1 MAENN
6 EDKNTGK
13 YIDILNICANKE
25 NESGPVEDP
34 SVLTKQFTAE
44 EFNGIVRALQE
55 LYESLNTKLFQE
67 SWIVFEGVNI
77 GQNSKTFTTKLGEK
91 NLEIKFQYLYRER
104 NGFKG
109 AWNSVPD
116 SCHFTVKFKKLGS
129 NVPEEI
135 IYNSKDVNGEE
146 IPLEN
151 KTDFSLDI
159 TDKITSGG
167 KYEFVVEAT
176 SNSKVSET
184 GEVLKANFYYT
195 IVVTNMSLSFKEEEG
210 SEWWGNPFPYKEGG
224 FITVP
229 FEVSGTGNRK
239 VLVTI
244 NGAGYKQPTTDDGY
258 YTKVVT
264 SGGTSQLNFDIPLQS
279 RSQNGILKITAFM
292 QSMDD
297 LSVRT
302 EEITRE
308 VIVLKSEKLTTDVKL
323 MAINDFKSTVKGG
336 INEVLFKYAV
346 YDSLAVDNTSV
357 VFTTKVDDAGE
368 ISTNTGDVITV
379 PIGQVR
385 KFEYDLGTISSL
397 NESYLLKISAKNPTG
412 SKSFIKE
419 EKVVTVDNS
428 SSYSPV
434 TNAIWYMNPTGR
446 NNQETRR
453 EEIKN
458 VVNNSYFTAKW
469 NNVSWSENDGWYST
483 TESDSKGNTYS
494 LSCLRLLSGSSVE
507 INYQPLLI
515 GNSNSRTIE
524 FDYKISNISNSS
536 IPAII
541 ISKESTENG
550 IKIYPNEVVT
560 GVNSFNSADTRIAT
574 DDNVRL
580 RVTITVS
587 ANSESYLPGKSN
599 KFVRIYINGIIAKV
613 YEATSSMN
621 NIGNIILG
629 STGCDIDIYSIRIYD
644 TPLTKLDV
652 IQNYINRLNTIEEK
666 DATVENNRIFAD
678 DSNRWQGIGEIDF
691 KNTVDQYNVFVFDGD
706 NWPSKNNEK
715 ASKGNLEFYSINNI
729 GGLAD
734 KVGNSYKITNVEV
747 KGQGTSSKE
756 YYEWNLQFKTGD
768 NTEYWPLRIDEKGQ
782 WYEDKGDIIPDEKHG
797 RVDKDGEPVLG
808 EDGEQIMDP
817 VYSNVTYSKKIP
829 LFANVPPANSIV
841 MKKNWASS
849 MQDHKMGSVNSF
861 TDTWKKLGF
870 KNKATEKDPTVR
882 VSVYQEPMIG
892 FWKKT
897 NQYGEVTYEC
907 KGLFTGGP
915 HKGDKQCFGYSEK
928 YGADLISIEGSTNGS
943 VFAEFKVPWNN
954 SDDIHVEYD
963 ASEELFTYDRKKA
976 WDYNYGKAE
985 EPEEILALFRKTFH
999 EAYNFVYECGL
1010 NLLPFEGTG
1019 EELIEAVNNG
1029 TVDLDKD
1036 YWVSDYTLYHVF
1048 TSEAPIKVEKVDTGK
1063 GEVNIYEMLKDIKYD
1078 FSFTKGAGV
1087 RTYVPGTK
1095 TVAEGIAEAA
1105 SLEEKNDIFKKA
1117 RIVRFRDGAGEYW
1130 DLEDAIFHHCWI
1142 EFFAGSDQ
1150 RTKNTYPYSY
1160 QERDP
1165 ETNKLTELGKWKW
1178 RLDDAD
1184 TIGAINNTGIINKK
1198 YSVEVHDIDESGN
1211 VYFNGLDNQFWNL
1224 IETLEDKYYVG
1235 MNNLLNA
1242 FLELSDVKGGN
1253 GTTTT
1258 TADRLFGFYEKY
1270 FLSVKKYFPEAA
1282 YNLDSNRYEEAYQAS
1297 VGKPAAALQQI
1308 LGNAYSAESN
1318 WFKNRIQYITS
1329 KYAFGDFN
1337 GASTANTF
1345 NSRAAGSGK
1354 NNEVRFDNLTIGF
1367 DHYPTMDIDGDFFYY
1382 NNRHFAGDTFSVV
1395 TNSAGDRSLKIHGAS
1410 FFTDLG
1416 DIHNINFDNKEM
1428 HDFSVFKSIKR
1439 LLLGCENRDE
1449 IVSRMGKVSFPTAVE
1464 TLYLKNC
1471 FSLTESIGLD
1481 ECILLKDIDATGTS
1495 LPIFK
1500 FANGA
1505 PLESVKLP
1513 ATTRNLQFLNCTRLE
1528 QSNIILEG
1536 MEKID
1541 TIYIINSPK
1550 INAIR
1555 LVKETLEKQKNLAYK
1570 PLKYINIQGIDVEFT
1585 GQESVE
1591 VLRILADLT
1600 DTEKSFCGVYP
1611 SGDGNDTSKPTITG
1625 KIKVEYAY
1633 KDDENDLEA
1642 FFPGL
1647 DITVG
1652 TYYIRFADEE
1662 YLMPKLKKYM
1672 VSCKWMEETETIS
1685 EENAPK
1691 LTSFSVGGSSS
1702 IFREDNRLTSFD
1714 ELVYFTGYTTVYGSY
1729 DWNTYSTNSDFYGC
1743 ENLKSINLENIVNI
1757 GEGGFKSSGIERVY
1771 APKLTSLST
1780 EAFFGCKNL
1789 KVVQS
1794 LGTTKV
1800 INTSTFEGCSSL
1812 TTVILPK
1819 ECTAISD
1826 SAFSGCT
1833 SLKSIYLPNNL
1844 ENIGSYVFNN
1854 SSLETLYWNY
1864 TGQGRPKAPIQGGF
1878 GTNIKIIYVNED
1890 LYDKIN
1896 STTSWNPY
1904 VGLVQLYDFEKD
1916 PNGII
1921 PEEHKK

>member
-34 SVLTKQFTAE
+34 SGLTKQFTAE

-67 SWIVFEGVNI
+67 SWIVFEGVSI

-91 NLEIKFQYLYRER
+91 KLEIKFQYLYRER
-104 NGFKG
+104 RGFKET
-109 AWNSVPD
+109 WDSFSD
-116 SCHFTVKFKKLGS
+116 SCHFTIKFKKLGS
-129 NVPEEI
+129 NLPEEI

-146 IPLEN
+146 IPLET

-176 SNSKVSET
+176 SNSKVSNET
-184 GEVLKANFYYT
+184 GEVLRANFYYT

-224 FITVP
+224 SITVP

-244 NGAGYKQPTTDDGY
+244 NGAGYRQPTTDDGY

-297 LSVRT
+297 LSVKT

-357 VFTTKVDDAGE
+357 VFTTKIDDAGE

-379 PIGQVR
+379 PMGQVR

-397 NESYLLKISAKNPTG
+397 NESYLLKISAKNPSG

-483 TESDSKGNTYS
+483 TELDSKGNTYS

-515 GNSNSRTIE
+515 GNSSSRTIE
-524 FDYKISNISNSS
+524 FDYKMSNISNSS
-536 IPAII
+536 IPAIV

-666 DATVENNRIFAD
+666 DTTVENNRIFAD
-678 DSNRWQGIGEIDF
+678 DSNRWQGTGEIDF

-706 NWPSKNNEK
+706 NWPSKTNDK
-715 ASKGNLEFYSINNI
+715 SSTGNLEFYSINNI
-729 GGLAD
+729 GHLAE

-756 YYEWNLQFKTGD
+756 YYEWNLQFKTGE

-817 VYSNVTYSKKIP
+817 VYSNVTYNKKIP

-861 TDTWKKLGF
+861 TDAWKKLGF

-897 NQYGEVTYEC
+897 DKYGVTYEC

-915 HKGDKQCFGYSEK
+915 HKGDKQCFGYNEK

-943 VFAEFKVPWNN
+943 PFAEFKVPWNN
-954 SDDIHVEYD
+954 SEKNDIHVKYNTSAET
-963 ASEELFTYDRKKA
+963 FTYDGEIA

-1029 TVDLDKD
+1029 TVDFDRD

-1048 TSEAPIKVEKVDTGK
+1048 TSEAPVKVEKVDTGK

-1078 FSFTKGAGV
+1078 FNFTKGPGI
-1087 RTYVPGTK
+1087 RTYVPGNK
-1095 TVAEGIAEAA
+1095 TVAEGIAEAT

-1117 RIVRFRDGAGEYW
+1117 RIVRFRESASEYW

-1184 TIGAINNTGIINKK
+1184 TIGAINNTGIVNKK

-1235 MNNLLNA
+1235 MNNLLNT
-1242 FLELSDVKGGN
+1242 FLELSDVN
-1253 GTTTT
+1253 DESGTTATT
-1258 TADRLFGFYEKY
+1258 SDRLFGFYKKY
-1270 FLSVKKYFPEAA
+1270 FLSIKKYFPEAA

-1297 VGKPAAALQQI
+1297 VGKPASALQQI

-1337 GASTANTF
+1337 GSSTANTF

-1354 NNEVRFDNLTIGF
+1354 NNEIRFDNLTIGF
-1367 DHYPTMDIDGDFFYY
+1367 DHYPTIDIDGNFFYC
-1382 NNRHFAGDTFSVV
+1382 NNRHFAGDTFSAV

-1416 DIHNINFDNKEM
+1416 DIHRINFDNKDM

-1439 LLLGCENRDE
+1439 LILGCENVDE
-1449 IVSRMGKVSFPTAVE
+1449 IVSRMDKVSFPTSVE

-1471 FSLTESIGLD
+1471 FSLLESRGLD
-1481 ECILLKDIDATGTS
+1481 KCILLKDIDATGTS
-1495 LPIFK
+1495 LSIFK

-1513 ATTRNLQFLNCTRLE
+1513 ATTRNLQFLNCTKLE

-1555 LVKETLEKQKNLAYK
+1555 LVKETLEKQKNLAYQ

-1591 VLRILADLT
+1591 VLGILADLT
-1600 DTEKSFCGVYP
+1600 DPEKSFCGVYP

-1633 KDDENDLEA
+1633 EDDENDLEA
-1642 FFPGL
+1642 FFQGL

-1652 TYYIRFADEE
+1652 TYYIRFKDTNVENM
-1662 YLMPKLKKYM
+1662 LMTYM
-1672 VSCKWMEETETIS
+1672 KSLSILEGS
-1685 EENAPK
+1685 EQITTENAK
-1691 LTSFSVGGSSS
+1691 EVTTLTSAGSPAG
-1702 IFREDNRLTSFD
+1702 IFRGVGITSFD
-1714 ELVYFTGYTTVYGSY
+1714 ELKYFTNYTVVS
-1729 DWNTYSTNSDFYGC
+1729 STNSSSTGWVSWGDFQGC
-1743 ENLKSINLENIVNI
+1743 SELKSIGLDNITTIQAYGFENSGLETVSAPVLTSI
-1757 GEGGFKSSGIERVY
+1757 GEHAFERC
-1771 APKLTSLST
+1771 T
-1780 EAFFGCKNL
+1780 NL
-1789 KVVQS
+1789 YQVGS
-1794 LGTTKV
+1794 LGKITTLG
-1800 INTSTFEGCSSL
+1800 SY
-1812 TTVILPK
+1812 
-1819 ECTAISD
+1819 
-1826 SAFSGCT
+1826 AFSGCT
-1833 SLKSIYLPNNL
+1833 ALKKVVLPETLTQISQNAFDGCTELKEIVIPKNVSTL
-1844 ENIGSYVFNN
+1844 GEGAFNN
-1854 SSLETLYWNY
+1854 SGVTTIYWNWTNSGAPTLPQ
-1864 TGQGRPKAPIQGGF
+1864 TGTPAF
-1878 GTNIKIIYVNED
+1878 GTNVQVIYMPKAFIDQIGLFGAWKNYVN
-1890 LYDKIN
+1890 
-1896 STTSWNPY
+1896 
-1904 VGLVQLYDFEKD
+1904 LVVPYDFEKN
-1916 PNGII
+1916 PVS
-1921 PEEHKK
+1921 

>member
-34 SVLTKQFTAE
+34 SGLTKQFTAE

-67 SWIVFEGVNI
+67 SWIVFEGVSI

-91 NLEIKFQYLYRER
+91 KLEIKFQYLYRER

-129 NVPEEI
+129 NLPEEI

-167 KYEFVVEAT
+167 KYEFVIEAT

-244 NGAGYKQPTTDDGY
+244 NGAGYKPTTDDGY

-297 LSVRT
+297 LSVKT
-302 EEITRE
+302 EEISRE
-308 VIVLKSEKLTTDVKL
+308 VIVLKSEKVTTDVKL

-357 VFTTKVDDAGE
+357 VFTTKIDDAGE
-368 ISTNTGDVITV
+368 ISTNTGDIITV
-379 PIGQVR
+379 PMGQVR

-419 EKVVTVDNS
+419 EKVITVDNS

-483 TESDSKGNTYS
+483 TELDSKGNTYS

-536 IPAII
+536 IPAIL

-629 STGCDIDIYSIRIYD
+629 STGCDIDIYSIRIYN

-666 DATVENNRIFAD
+666 DTTVENNRIFAD
-678 DSNRWQGIGEIDF
+678 DSNRWQGTGEIDF

-706 NWPSKNNEK
+706 NWPSKNNENK
-715 ASKGNLEFYSINNI
+715 STGNLEFYSINNI

-768 NTEYWPLRIDEKGQ
+768 DTEYWPLKINDKGQ
-782 WYEDKGDIIPDEKHG
+782 WYEDKG
-797 RVDKDGEPVLG
+797 EPVID
-808 EDGEQIMDP
+808 ETTEEIT
-817 VYSNVTYSKKIP
+817 YKNVIKNKKIP

-870 KNKATEKDPTVR
+870 KNKATASDSTVR

-915 HKGDKQCFGYSEK
+915 HKGDKQCFGYNEK

-954 SDDIHVEYD
+954 SEKNDIHVEYD

-976 WDYNYGKAE
+976 WDYNYGKAV
-985 EPEEILALFRKTFH
+985 EPGEILALFRKTFH

-1048 TSEAPIKVEKVDTGK
+1048 TSEAPVKVEKVDTGK
-1063 GEVNIYEMLKDIKYD
+1063 GEVNIYEMLKDIRYD
-1078 FSFTKGAGV
+1078 FSFTKGPGV

-1095 TVAEGIAEAA
+1095 TVAEGIAEAT

-1117 RIVRFRDGAGEYW
+1117 RIVRFRDGASEYW

-1224 IETLEDKYYVG
+1224 IETLEDKYYIG
-1235 MNNLLNA
+1235 MNNLLNT
-1242 FLELSDVKGGN
+1242 FLELSNIKGGS

-1258 TADRLFGFYEKY
+1258 TSDRLFGFYEKY

-1297 VGKPAAALQQI
+1297 VGKPASALQQI

-1337 GASTANTF
+1337 GSSTANTF

-1354 NNEVRFDNLTIGF
+1354 NNEIRFDNLTVGF
-1367 DHYPTMDIDGDFFYY
+1367 DHYPTMDVDGDFFYC
-1382 NNRHFAGDTFSVV
+1382 NNRHFAGETFSAV

-1416 DIHNINFDNKEM
+1416 DIHRINFDNKDM

-1439 LLLGCENRDE
+1439 LILGCENVNE
-1449 IVSRMGKVSFPTAVE
+1449 IVSRMDKVSFPTSIE

-1471 FSLTESIGLD
+1471 FSLLESRGLD
-1481 ECILLKDIDATGTS
+1481 KCILLKDIDAMGTS
-1495 LPIFK
+1495 LSIFK

-1555 LVKETLEKQKNLAYK
+1555 LVKETLEKQKNLAYR
-1570 PLKYINIQGIDVEFT
+1570 PLKYINIQGVDVEFT

-1600 DTEKSFCGVYP
+1600 NPEKSFCGVYP

-1633 KDDENDLEA
+1633 EGDENDLEA

-1647 DITVG
+1647 DITVQ
-1652 TYYIRFADEE
+1652 TYYVRFADARVES
-1662 YLMPKLKKYM
+1662 KLKSFM
-1672 VSCKWMEETETIS
+1672 VRLGLMKSTETIS
-1685 EENAPK
+1685 TENAK
-1691 LTSFSVGGSSS
+1691 LLSTFNDGGVS
-1702 IFREDNRLTSFD
+1702 IFKNDALVKSFD
-1714 ELVYFTGYTTVYGSY
+1714 ELKYFTSIKTINGYWDFQS
-1729 DWNTYSTNSDFYGC
+1729 NSANGDFYQC
-1743 ENLKSINLENIVNI
+1743 ENLESINLDNITGI
-1757 GEGGFKSSGIERVY
+1757 GSYAFNESGLKILY
-1771 APKLTSLST
+1771 APKLQELNES
-1780 EAFFGCKNL
+1780 AFKDCKKL
-1789 KVVQS
+1789 IAVQS
-1794 LGTTKV
+1794 LGE
-1800 INTSTFEGCSSL
+1800 ISTLPNNLFQGCSSL
-1812 TTVILPK
+1812 TTIRIPST
-1819 ECTAISD
+1819 CTALNNNVFQGCSSLKTIYLPERVNRIGSNT
-1826 SAFSGCT
+1826 FQGCT
-1833 SLKSIYLPNNL
+1833 SLES
-1844 ENIGSYVFNN
+1844 V
-1854 SSLETLYWNY
+1854 YWNF
-1864 TGQGRPKAPIQGGF
+1864 TGSAAPTPPEGGF
-1878 GTNIKIIYVNED
+1878 GSAKI
-1890 LYDKIN
+1890 LYIPASMHESISAM
-1896 STTSWNPY
+1896 STWASYMNMIQ
-1904 VGLVQLYDFEKD
+1904 VYDFEKD
-1916 PNGII
+1916 MNQAVPKN
-1921 PEEHKK
+1921 